1 MIRQNRCIPQILLGP
16 FLNTLPQMSDTKGKY
31 LLKVT
36 SKSTDLQTSMN
47 VVFILNKYLHTEE
60 KRFQNER

>member
-36 SKSTDLQTSMN
+36 SKSSDL
-47 VVFILNKYLHTEE
+47 
-60 KRFQNER
+60 